1 MQEYISSP
9 DNKVVLGNTR
19 LSIVDPRNK
28 FKVPLES
35 TNYQNVL
42 TFNGE
47 LYNYK
52 ELRSF
57 LNEDKKLFRTDSDTE
72 VMLYGLQKMGEK
84 FLRLADGFWSFC
96 YYEKEK
102 NEILLSRDLLGE
114 KSLYY
119 YINSKKELIF
129 SSEINPII
137 NISEEPFLSIMKR
150 LCVVF
155 RYRATSPGNT
165 LIKRFKKIKI
175 R

>member
-1 MQEYISSP
+1 MREYISSP

-57 LNEDKKLFRTDSDTE
+57 LGEDKKLFRTDSDTE

-84 FLRLADGFWSFC
+84 FLRLADGFWSFA
-96 YYEKEK
+96 
-102 NEILLSRDLLGE
+102 
-114 KSLYY
+114 
-119 YINSKKELIF
+119 
-129 SSEINPII
+129 
-137 NISEEPFLSIMKR
+137 IMKKKKMKSYC
-150 LCVVF
+150 LEIYLV
-155 RYRATSPGNT
+155 
-165 LIKRFKKIKI
+165 KRVYTII
-175 R
+175 

>member
-19 LSIVDPRNK
+19 LSIVDPKNK

-35 TNYQNVL
+35 KNYQNVL

-52 ELRSF
+52 ELRS
-57 LNEDKKLFRTDSDTE
+57 LLDEDKKLFRTDSDTE

-129 SSEINPII
+129 YQINQII

-150 LCVVF
+150 WYVVLDIGN
-155 RYRATSPGNT
+155 SPGNT
-165 LIKRFKKIKI
+165 YKRFKN
-175 R
+175 